1 MKLKIKQFGL
11 IHQMRSYPAGF
22 TLVEVLIVVAFI
34 LVLVSIVLMAT
45 NSGRLSGEEQ
55 LTRATIEL
63 LDTALQEYYDY
74 TGIFPAQDVDDA
86 NYALGHSEEL
96 YYELSRIPD
105 CRKVLGKIPE
115 SLIQDEQG
123 NNLLEIYDSW
133 GLPLDYVY
141 DSNAH
146 TFPLL
151 RSAGPNRSF
160 RYDEDNV
167 TNKE

>member
-1 MKLKIKQFGL
+1 MRLKIKQFGL
-11 IHQMRSYPAGF
+11 TRQIRSYPTGF

-45 NSGRLSGEEQ
+45 SSGRLSGEEQ

-74 TGIFPAQDVDDA
+74 TGTFPPQDVDDA
-86 NYALGHSEEL
+86 GYALGHCEEL
-96 YYELSRIPD
+96 YRELSRIPD

-115 SLIQDEQG
+115 SLIRDEQG
-123 NNLLEIYDSW
+123 NDYLEIYDSW

-141 DSNAH
+141 DSNVN

-160 RYDEDNV
+160 RYDEDDV
-167 TNKE
+167 KNKE